1 MGALSV
7 ILAYIHVIRPED
19 AVVRLLN
26 PSFRKRF
33 VDDIYTKGNENID
46 DIFFKNLNSF
56 YPNISLTFE
65 VNLILNTKAVLN
77 RDGTITSFVYR
88 KETKLPIT
96 WISKSPKRYKRNTVK
111 GDLHRS
117 KRISPDF
124 DTEIGAVKNKY
135 SNAGYP
141 IRFIACTINNFNL
154 PPEDDV

>member
-1 MGALSV
+1 MEPLSV

-88 KETKLPIT
+88 KERGYQNRLNVI
-96 WISKSPKRYKRNTVK
+96 N
-111 GDLHRS
+111 
-117 KRISPDF
+117 
-124 DTEIGAVKNKY
+124 EI
-135 SNAGYP
+135 
-141 IRFIACTINNFNL
+141 L
-154 PPEDDV
+154 

>member
-1 MGALSV
+1 MEPLSV

-19 AVVRLLN
+19 AVVSLLN

-33 VDDIYTKGNENID
+33 VDDIYTKGNESTD
-46 DIFFKNLNSF
+46 DTFFKNLNSF
-56 YPNISLTFE
+56 YPNIILTFE
-65 VNLILNTKAVLN
+65 VNLILNTKTVLN

-96 WISKSPKRYKRNTVK
+96 WISKSPTRYKRNTVK
-111 GDLHRS
+111 GDLHRL

-135 SNAGYP
+135 SNAGYH